1 MTSSH
6 EKNNHFV
13 TKSGKNSKK
22 KCIFAEIIDWTMESI
37 RINISKHLSNGS
49 LVPIIAYPAEAAYDF
64 RVHHYMDNMKN
75 LAALK
80 AYEVRVYP
88 DGYNTQLSLIKDI
101 QGGFIQYAIL
111 IDTSKVTI
119 FPRTIIEGVKR
130 MAAAYEA
137 IASNDAKPS
146 GNPKFQKAIADI
158 YKELTA
164 EPKAGLP
171 NPLPRHQDT
180 TEEHLTYYMKYKT
193 EGEVET
199 LLSFPNQE
207 FFHSTDSIFLIP
219 NSVQPASPKICRQVH
234 SLVLRTFKI
243 VAADG
248 YEYGEVKEGE
258 RQRINLRGKEGM
270 LPMTIDVKGDIT
282 APTPYGYYDT
292 AKNVIRIDERGIKF
306 YYELKF
312 IVKINGRMLR
322 SCTVRH
328 NGEQL
333 MPDANGCY
341 LIKIYEN
348 DINNAGTIHFTGENY
363 KDADIRITQ
372 GIVKQQEYVYVPE
385 PTHGI
390 TALTLDFKDGR
401 PIRTNVDVGTD
412 DRLFQQLEKGRVK
425 GYKVKKEG
433 EEYKMSIPRKLT
445 KASKNI
451 LRFLKALFMMLFTM
465 AAYAGITYLMTS
477 HWPWPIERIKT
488 EARTTVTRTTF
499 DKTGTPTERVVEDD
513 DDSFLVDDDID
524 QVKLEAMD
532 LQYLTHNDVWRRDS
546 IRSNKYMD
554 IVNTIFN
561 GNIEMI
567 HLQKINDQKIP
578 NAWWQLIW
586 KQVIAPKSIHPTKVK
601 QAFYNATSTDRT
613 TLNIKQL
620 YEELSS
626 NFHAS
631 DGTTKTAPLY

>member
-1 MTSSH
+1 
-6 EKNNHFV
+6 
-13 TKSGKNSKK
+13 
-22 KCIFAEIIDWTMESI
+22 MESI
-37 RINISKHLSNGS
+37 RINISKHLNNGS

-64 RVHHYMDNMKN
+64 RVHHFMDNMKS

-80 AYEVRVYP
+80 AYEIRVYP

-111 IDTSKVTI
+111 VDTSKLTI
-119 FPRTIIEGVKR
+119 LPRTMVEGVKR
-130 MAAAYEA
+130 IASAYET
-137 IASNDAKPS
+137 IAADDEKPS

-158 YKELTA
+158 YKQLTA
-164 EPKAGLP
+164 APMAGLP
-171 NPLPRHQDT
+171 NPLPKPQDT

-219 NSVQPASPKICRQVH
+219 TSVQPASPKTCRQVH
-234 SLVLRTFKI
+234 SLVIRTFKI

-258 RQRINLRGKEGM
+258 VRRINLRGKEGM

-282 APTPYGYYDT
+282 TPTPYGYYDT
-292 AKNVIRIDERGIKF
+292 AAKVIRIDERGIKF

-312 IVKINGRMLR
+312 IVKVNGRMLR

-333 MPDANGCY
+333 MPDSNGCY
-341 LIKIYEN
+341 LIKVYES

-372 GIVKQQEYVYVPE
+372 GIVKQQEYVFVPE
-385 PTHGI
+385 PTHDI
-390 TALTLDFKDGR
+390 TVLTLDFKDGR

-412 DRLFQQLEKGRVK
+412 DRLFQQLENGRVK

-445 KASKNI
+445 KSSKNI
-451 LRFLKALFMMLFTM
+451 LRFLKALFMILFTL
-465 AAYAGITYLMTS
+465 AAYSGVTYLMTD
-477 HWPWPIERIKT
+477 HWPWPIERIRT
-488 EARTTVTRTTF
+488 EPRTTTTRTTF
-499 DKTGTPTERVVEDD
+499 DKTGQATQREVEDD
-513 DDSFLVDDDID
+513 DDDLLDNNDTD

-532 LQYLTHNDVWRRDS
+532 LRYLTNNEVWRRDS

-554 IVNTIFN
+554 IINTVFN
-561 GNIEMI
+561 GDIAVI
-567 HLQKINDQKIP
+567 RIQKINDQKIP
-578 NAWWQLIW
+578 NPWWQLIW
-586 KQVIAPKSIHPTKVK
+586 KQVMAPNSVHRDKVK
-601 QAFYNATSTDRT
+601 QAFYTATSTDRT
-613 TLNIKQL
+613 TLNVKQL
-620 YEELSS
+620 YEELST
-626 NFHAS
+626 NFHSS